1 MEKDLYA
8 PFSRF
13 IAKNWG
19 DKGSA
24 VFELKRTHKNRF
36 NKNLV
41 EDHQIRALKMAKNG
55 GVYHKISDQSQ
66 GAKPFDSF
74 IIKGCEAWLVIC
86 FDRNAYFIDID
97 IWCDCAHDQ
106 VSFTEEEC
114 KSICSIQTVL

>member
-19 DKGSA
+19 NRGSA
-24 VFELKRTHKNRF
+24 VFELKRTHKKRF

-41 EDHQIRALKMAKNG
+41 EDHQIRALRMAKHQS
-55 GVYHKISDQSQ
+55 VYHKISDMSM

-74 IIKGCEAWLVIC
+74 IIKACEAWLVIC

-97 IWCDCAHDQ
+97 VWNSRVEAV
-106 VSFTEEEC
+106 VSLNEEEC
-114 KSICSIQTVL
+114 ASICAIQAVL